1 MFLMNVLKTMSS
13 IWLNA
18 DQLCKPNITSCNRH
32 IALFRCYAKS
42 IWYSVTYSYIL
53 KISIPS
59 LYLNHCYLY
68 HFHTRKWW
76 VVTYFL
82 KVCFIL
88 RTTLCLGTA
97 VFHFTYVECKH
108 SLQFYTHRMVAKVSQ
123 FCVLI
128 FK

>member
-1 MFLMNVLKTMSS
+1 MYKKWAQFGWMQTNYVSPISLHATDILLSS
-13 IWLNA
+13 VAMQNQFDIL
-18 DQLCKPNITSCNRH
+18 LHTH
-32 IALFRCYAKS
+32 I
-42 IWYSVTYSYIL
+42 YIED
-53 KISIPS
+53 IHTFVIQ
-59 LYLNHCYLY
+59 YLNHCYLY